1 MVKVR
6 AGLRPVALGRL
17 ITLVVVGGCAQG
29 SSPPPSPRA
38 APAPVAR
45 PLAISSEPPK
55 DADAGGAAVSEP
67 VTDWKTRL
75 DAFYKAYEKGP
86 EARAAEYER
95 LFAETLTQF
104 ITLRNVS
111 RSRAIAVANAFFDDK
126 SEIEYRRVLG
136 SKPSVSSQG
145 TKTLIELELDMS
157 WVTPVPA
164 AWESEL
170 SMDDWMERG
179 VRHERRA
186 RVTMLANAEGRVLSY
201 DEKAVKRHF
210 RVTKQGDGRPAFE
223 LPHSEAEPGYQG
235 MADIR
240 LKAGTIV
247 EDGDRHVR
255 LRLDGPQP
263 EQVREIAHSGKRY
276 WTREA
281 AFWKVDNPN
290 GGTSVGG
297 SSYLERTD

>member
-1 MVKVR
+1 MVKIR
-6 AGLRPVALGRL
+6 GGPRPAVLAKL
-17 ITLVVVGGCAQG
+17 ITLLAIAGCAQG
-29 SSPPPSPRA
+29 SNPPPSPHA
-38 APAPVAR
+38 SPAPVAR
-45 PLAISSEPPK
+45 PLAIASEPPK
-55 DADAGGAAVSEP
+55 DTDAGGAAVSEP

-86 EARAAEYER
+86 DARAAEYER

-126 SEIEYRRVLG
+126 SEIDYRRVLG
-136 SKPSVSSQG
+136 SKPSISSQG
-145 TKTLIELELDMS
+145 TKILIELDLDMS

-164 AWESEL
+164 AWGAEL
-170 SMDDWMERG
+170 SMDDWAERG

-186 RVTMLANAEGRVLSY
+186 RVTMLANAEGRVASY

-223 LPHSEAEPGYQG
+223 LPHSEAESGYQG

-240 LKAGTIV
+240 LRAGTVV
-247 EDGDRHVR
+247 EDGNRHVR
-255 LRLDGPQP
+255 LRWDGPKP
-263 EQVREIAHSGKRY
+263 EQVREIVLSGKRY

-281 AFWKVDNPN
+281 ASWKVDNPR
-290 GGTSVGG
+290 GGTSVDAE
-297 SSYLERTD
+297 SYLERMD